1 MRVALVQSH
10 PVLGDLDANAAAAQ
24 EAIEEAT
31 AGGAVLVVFPELA
44 LTGYAVGEVDG
55 DLTRRASDPVL
66 LGLAA
71 AAGDAGVLIGFHED
85 GGRSNY
91 NAAAYYEGGRLVHVH
106 RKLYLPNYGIFDERK
121 YFSPGQTMRA
131 FATRWGGMATL
142 ICNDAW
148 QPQLPF
154 LAVQDGAQVLLVPT
168 ASAQSLF
175 PQHYD
180 AVEYW
185 RDLTRFYGRMYQSYV
200 VFVNRVGVEGDLH
213 FWGGSHVVDPWGEVV
228 AAAPEEREAL
238 VYADLDLDRVR
249 HRRREVPLVR
259 EARLALLERE
269 IRRLVDEGGDL

>member
-31 AGGAVLVVFPELA
+31 AGGAGLVVFPELA

-121 YFSPGQTMRA
+121 HFSPGQTMRA

-249 HRRREVPLVR
+249 HRR
-259 EARLALLERE
+259 
-269 IRRLVDEGGDL
+269 

>member
-44 LTGYAVGEVDG
+44 LTGYAVREVDG
-55 DLTRRASDPVL
+55 DLTRRASDPVM

-85 GGRSNY
+85 GGRSSY

-121 YFSPGQTMRA
+121 HFSPGQTMRA

-259 EARLALLERE
+259 EARLALLGRE

>member
-31 AGGAVLVVFPELA
+31 AGGAGLVVFPELA

-121 YFSPGQTMRA
+121 HFSPGQTMRA

-259 EARLALLERE
+259 EARLALLGRE

>member
-31 AGGAVLVVFPELA
+31 AGGAGLVVFPELA

>member
-31 AGGAVLVVFPELA
+31 AGGAGLVVFPELA

-85 GGRSNY
+85 GGRSSY

-121 YFSPGQTMRA
+121 HFSPGQTMRA

-180 AVEYW
+180 AEEYW

-259 EARLALLERE
+259 EARLALLGRE